1 VASFT
6 WWIAPA
12 RERRVGKGEEEEAPV
27 SEAEEKNKAL
37 TRWWWEEVWVRRN
50 VAAVDEF
57 IAANYVDHPSLPGLP
72 PGPEGMK
79 QALTYYLRA
88 FPDAKGTIHD
98 IFAKDDRVALRWS
111 ATATHLGEWAG
122 IPPTGQHG
130 TMSGISIY
138 RIAEG
143 KAVEGW
149 NSIEVNPTEE
159 ELRWLTEGGG
169 GWPRSG
175 DIPATER
182 EPSPP
187 FWDVLT
193 RNLTW
198 QFRVAEA
205 RERERIEQELQ
216 VARQIQQ
223 ALLPEVNPE
232 LDGWE
237 LTTYY
242 EPAREVGGDFYDF
255 LEFDDGRLGLVVGDA
270 TGKGMPAALVM
281 STTRGMLR
289 AVVQSLESPG
299 EVLARVNEAL
309 VADIPPNMFV
319 TCLYAVLDPASGH
332 LVYANAGHDLPYRRR
347 AERNQGAEE
356 LWATGMPLG
365 LMPGMGYEEKEI
377 ELEKGESVLF
387 YSDGL
392 VEAHDP
398 KREMFGFPKLR
409 RLVAEHDAAA
419 EERSLVDFLM
429 DELRSFT
436 GEGWEQEDDITLL
449 TLRRSAASR

>member
-1 VASFT
+1 M
-6 WWIAPA
+6 WD
-12 RERRVGKGEEEEAPV
+12 EEQ
-27 SEAEEKNKAL
+27 KNKAL
-37 TRWWWEEVWVRRN
+37 TRWWWEEVWVKGN
-50 VAAVDEF
+50 VAATDEF
-57 IAANYVDHPSLPGLP
+57 MAANYVDHPGLPGLP

-79 QALTYYLRA
+79 QALTYYRA
-88 FPDAKGTIHD
+88 AAPELQATLDD
-98 IFAKDDRVALRWS
+98 ILAEGEKVALRWS
-111 ATATHLGEWAG
+111 ARGTHLGEWLDV
-122 IPPTGQHG
+122 PPTGHHF

-159 ELRWLTEGGG
+159 EQRWFTEGGG
-169 GWPRSG
+169 WPRRSG

-182 EPSPP
+182 DRSPP
-187 FWDVLT
+187 FWEVLT

-198 QFRVAEA
+198 HSRVAEA
-205 RERERIEQELQ
+205 QERERIEQELQ

-223 ALLPEVNPE
+223 ALLPEATPE

-255 LEFDDGRLGLVVGDA
+255 LELEDGRLGLVVGDA

-281 STTRGMLR
+281 ATTRGMLR
-289 AVVQSLESPG
+289 AVVQSVESPG

-309 VADIPPNMFV
+309 VAEIPPNMFV
-319 TCLYAVLDPASGH
+319 TCLYAILDPKSGS
-332 LVYANAGHDLPYRRR
+332 LRYANAGHDLPYLRRHYGEGAHELR
-347 AERNQGAEE
+347 AA
-356 LWATGMPLG
+356 GMPLG
-365 LMPGMGYEEKEI
+365 MMPEMSYEEKETS
-377 ELEKGESVLF
+377 LGEGDRVLF

-398 KREMFGFPKLR
+398 KREMFGFPRLQ
-409 RLVAEHDAAA
+409 RLVAEHA
-419 EERSLVDFLM
+419 EEGSLEDFLM
-429 DELRSFT
+429 EELYSFT

-449 TLRRSAASR
+449 TLERSPIRT